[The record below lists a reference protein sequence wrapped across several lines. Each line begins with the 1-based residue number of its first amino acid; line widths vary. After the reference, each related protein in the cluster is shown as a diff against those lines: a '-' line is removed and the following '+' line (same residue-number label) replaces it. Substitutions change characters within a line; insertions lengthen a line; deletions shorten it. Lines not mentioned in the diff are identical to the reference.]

1 MLKNI
6 MSYVLEDLTNT
17 LRAACEEK
25 GLRQRALSRKTGM
38 PQAQI
43 SKIENAAVDLKT
55 SSLVALARALELDVM
70 LIPRTH
76 IPAVNGLLR
85 MPKQTG
91 EDETP
96 ARPVYALD
104 DTDDDG

>member
-1 MLKNI
+1 MN
-6 MSYVLEDLTNT
+6 YVLEDLTRT
-17 LRAACEEK
+17 LRAAREEK
-25 GLRQRALSRKTGM
+25 GLSQRALSRMTGM

-55 SSLVALARALELDVM
+55 SSLVALARALELEVM
-70 LIPRTH
+70 LIPRTR

-85 MPKQTG
+85 MAKQTAD
-91 EDETP
+91 DETP

>member
-1 MLKNI
+1 MKYILEHLTKSLQAARKAKG
-6 MSYVLEDLTNT
+6 MS
-17 LRAACEEK
+17 
-25 GLRQRALSRKTGM
+25 QRALSRRTGM

-55 SSLVALARALELDVM
+55 SSLVSLARALELEVM

-85 MPKQTG
+85 MVKQTDD
-91 EDETP
+91 DESTAKP
-96 ARPVYALD
+96 LYALD
-104 DTDDDG
+104 DTDNDE

>member
-1 MLKNI
+1 
-6 MSYVLEDLTNT
+6 
-17 LRAACEEK
+17 
-25 GLRQRALSRKTGM
+25 
-38 PQAQI
+38 
-43 SKIENAAVDLKT
+43 LKT
-55 SSLVALARALELDVM
+55 STLITLARVLEMEVM

-85 MPKQTG
+85 MAKQAG
-91 EDETP
+91 DAETP